1 MKKLSVG
8 KYKPLDPRTQV
19 VNGKSETMPGVT
31 PAPSIQLCLLIYAFT
46 QPTLGC
52 TANSRWT
59 DYGSAMAA
67 VYLAITHLIQT
78 PVWPQPHE
86 TEQVHSA
93 SCSQCTG
100 AQYLPSAWVLI
111 LVNMRYLCPQ
121 LLFGEKGVP
130 TSLQAASLT
139 SSRLPQLRR
148 LCMEKEESIR
158 LEFTHLGPV
167 FLVVQLSTCG
177 SSSQWLLLTW
187 TPSFIKWEVG
197 WRTLSDKTKYTN
209 PFEKPRIDFWFVF
222 YRGSVIA

>member
-1 MKKLSVG
+1 MSYFKFTTTYDYSLWQACELTTTIIPILRMKKLSVG

-100 AQYLPSAWVLI
+100 AQYLPSA
-111 LVNMRYLCPQ
+111 
-121 LLFGEKGVP
+121 
-130 TSLQAASLT
+130 
-139 SSRLPQLRR
+139 
-148 LCMEKEESIR
+148 
-158 LEFTHLGPV
+158 
-167 FLVVQLSTCG
+167 
-177 SSSQWLLLTW
+177 
-187 TPSFIKWEVG
+187 
-197 WRTLSDKTKYTN
+197 
-209 PFEKPRIDFWFVF
+209 
-222 YRGSVIA
+222 